1 MTSYASENTCF
12 SFHPMMYKCSNIDIM
27 STIDI
32 DEIVHAF
39 LVSQICIYGEVNI
52 KESINRFFKHNV
64 HFMNYFHIIV
74 CGG

>member
-39 LVSQICIYGEVNI
+39 LVSQICIYGEVSI
-52 KESINRFFKHNV
+52 K
-64 HFMNYFHIIV
+64 
-74 CGG
+74 